1 MSTHVIAVPVGARYW
16 ISSNDRPVWQEKARR
31 TAALVR
37 IGATAA
43 MACRLKVDTP
53 ARLTVTVH
61 MPSNRRFDPPNAWPT
76 VKPLIDGFVKAGA
89 LVDDSH
95 KEIPETVFKKGEK
108 TGVAGFYRLVF
119 EFQSIGETN
128 ED

>member
-1 MSTHVIAVPVGARYW
+1 MSAQTVAVPVGARYW

-43 MACRLKVDTP
+43 MAHRLKVDTP

-61 MPSNRRFDPPNAWPT
+61 TPTNRRFDPPNAWPT

-89 LVDDSH
+89 LTDDSH
-95 KEIPETVFKKGEK
+95 KEIPETVFRQGEK
-108 TGVAGFYRLVF
+108 TGVKSNYRLVF
-119 EFQSIGETN
+119 DF
-128 ED
+128 

>member
-1 MSTHVIAVPVGARYW
+1 MSAQTVAVPVGARYW

-43 MACRLKVDTP
+43 MAHRLKVDTP

-61 MPSNRRFDPPNAWPT
+61 TPTNRRFDPPNAWPT

-89 LVDDSH
+89 LTDDSH
-95 KEIPETVFKKGEK
+95 KEIPETVFRQGEK
-108 TGVAGFYRLVF
+108 TGVKSNYRLVF
-119 EFQSIGETN
+119 DFETLGEVQ
-128 ED
+128 

>member
-1 MSTHVIAVPVGARYW
+1 MSVQTVAVLIGALDW
-16 ISSNDRPVWQEKARR
+16 ISSNDRRAWQDKARR
-31 TAALVR
+31 TARLVKV
-37 IGATAA
+37 GATIATTH
-43 MACRLKVDTP
+43 RLKVDTP
-53 ARLTVTVH
+53 AHLTVTVH

-76 VKPLIDGFVKAGA
+76 VKPLIDGFVKGGA
-89 LVDDSH
+89 LTDDSH

>member
-1 MSTHVIAVPVGARYW
+1 MSVQTVAVPVEAVDW
-16 ISSNDRPVWQEKARR
+16 LSSNDRYVWQEKTRR
-31 TAALVR
+31 TGRLVR

-53 ARLTVTVH
+53 ARLVVTVH

-89 LVDDSH
+89 LADDSH

-108 TGVAGFYRLVF
+108 TGVVGIYRLVF
-119 EFQSIGETN
+119 EFQGIGEAN